1 MENIMSSENKYQAG
15 VCNIGIDEK
24 RKRMNAGYTGSIA
37 TILLWIFFIVSGVPR
52 GYRLL
57 TAIPAMIAAVGFIQ
71 ASMNFCAYFGLSSVF
86 NFDKIG
92 SQTKVEDEHYRS
104 LDRRKAYQIIVY
116 SILSGLLVGLL
127 ALVL

>member
-57 TAIPAMIAAVGFIQ
+57 TAIPAMIAAVSFIQ
-71 ASMNFCAYFGLSSVF
+71 ASMNFCAFLF
-86 NFDKIG
+86 MPNKPNFD
-92 SQTKVEDEHYRS
+92 RS
-104 LDRRKAYQIIVY
+104 PLVNRLM
-116 SILSGLLVGLL
+116 ILFRNT
-127 ALVL
+127 